1 MPLSNNHS
9 RDTGTIN
16 MSKSYIL
23 AIDQGT
29 SCTKTVIFDS
39 KGQIVAK
46 AMEPLNSYFPQ
57 QGYVEQDP
65 LEIYQSVLRSIQK
78 CLKEFSREVNGELAD
93 IATCGISNQRE
104 TFVLWDSSGQPIS
117 PAVVWQ
123 CKRSVE
129 ICDRLKNSTLENEVK
144 KRTGLIIDPY
154 FSGTKLI
161 WLYDN
166 DAQIRDAIKSGNA
179 YFGTIDSWLL
189 FKLTGGKKYCTD
201 YTNASRT
208 LLFNIDDL
216 RWDDFLLERF
226 KFKNLNLPEP
236 KPSSFLYG
244 ESNFERLF
252 PSTVKISAMIGD
264 SHAAAFGEG
273 CFCSGLA
280 KATMGT
286 GSSILLNT
294 GPTRI
299 KSEKGMVATICWS
312 TSDRVDYAL
321 EGIIVT
327 CGATINWLRDQLGL
341 FADSRETEQMALSVE
356 NSNGVYLVPAFSG
369 LGAPHW
375 KMDAKAAI
383 LGLTL
388 GCDKNH
394 VVRAALESI
403 PYQIK
408 DVIIAMEQDS
418 GIELTELRV
427 DGGITGN
434 HFVMQLLADLLKTNV
449 VNIGIEEVSALGAA
463 YLAGLQH
470 GMFHDIDQLKKL
482 SVGKKRFCPGRES
495 SKVCASYEGWKEAVQ
510 QLL

>member
-1 MPLSNNHS
+1 
-9 RDTGTIN
+9 
-16 MSKSYIL
+16 MSDRYIL

-29 SCTKTVIFDS
+29 SGTKTVIFNS
-39 KGQIVAK
+39 KGRIVAK
-46 AMEPLNSYFPQ
+46 ATEPLNSYFPQ
-57 QGYVEQDP
+57 PGYVEQDP
-65 LEIYQSVLRSIQK
+65 LEIYRSVLHSVKK
-78 CLKEFSREVNGELAD
+78 CLKEFSHKVSGGLAD

-104 TFVLWDSSGQPIS
+104 TFVLWDTSGQPIS
-117 PAVVWQ
+117 PAVGWQ
-123 CKRSVE
+123 CKRSVG
-129 ICDRLKNSTLENEVK
+129 ICDRLKGSGLEDEVRS
-144 KRTGLIIDPY
+144 RTGLIVDPY

-161 WLYDN
+161 WLYEN
-166 DAQIRDAIKSGNA
+166 DERIRSAIEKGDAF
-179 YFGTIDSWLL
+179 FGTIDSWLL
-189 FKLTGGKKYCTD
+189 YKLTDGENYCTD

-208 LLFNIDDL
+208 LLFNINDL
-216 RWDDFLLERF
+216 RWDDCLVDSFNL
-226 KFKNLNLPEP
+226 KNLNLPEP

-244 ESNFERLF
+244 KSDFEELLPDRV
-252 PSTVKISAMIGD
+252 TISAVIGD

-273 CFCSGLA
+273 CFSSGMA

-294 GPTRI
+294 GPRRI
-299 KSEKGMVATICWS
+299 ESKNKMVTTICWS

-327 CGATINWLRDQLGL
+327 CGATINWLRDRLGL

-356 NSNGVYLVPAFSG
+356 NNNGVYLVPAFSG

-375 KMDAKAAI
+375 KMDLRAAI
-383 LGLTL
+383 LGLTF

-394 VVRAALESI
+394 IVRAALESI

-408 DVIIAMEQDS
+408 DVIIAMEQDG
-418 GIELTELRV
+418 GIKLTELMV

-434 HFVMQLLADLLKTNV
+434 QFVMQFLADLLKANV

-463 YLAGLQH
+463 YLAGLQQ
-470 GMFHDIDQLKKL
+470 GVFRDIDQLKNL
-482 SVGKKRFCPGRES
+482 SVGTRQFSPRPDSK
-495 SKVCASYEGWKEAVQ
+495 KVCIFYEGWKKAVR